1 MRGIPFPPNSGLT
14 ACSIRD
20 IQASSKALREAAV
33 LPGPIDGAS
42 REKPDGT
49 VISWELTDP
58 CTKPL
63 NGAVPFLINWGSTVH
78 ASEFAPPGGQLVELT
93 VTHPEAD
100 AGDVGLGDRH
110 PKGLNPL

>member
-1 MRGIPFPPNSGLT
+1 MRGIPFPRNSGLT

-58 CTKPL
+58 CTRPL

-78 ASEFAPPGGQLVELT
+78 PSEFAPPGGQLVELT

-100 AGDVGLGDRH
+100 AATWVWGTGTPRD
-110 PKGLNPL
+110 